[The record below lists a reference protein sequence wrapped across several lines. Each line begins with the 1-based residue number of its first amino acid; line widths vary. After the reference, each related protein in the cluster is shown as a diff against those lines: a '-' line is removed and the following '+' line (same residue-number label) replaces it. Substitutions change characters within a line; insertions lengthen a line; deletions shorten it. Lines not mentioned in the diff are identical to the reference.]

1 MGKTGRD
8 VKYLTVEDLVQIN
21 LRQIDATHGY
31 ICREVFGNLRSFESL
46 SYLVSLVE
54 GRIVNL
60 SENGFFE
67 KAAMYLFRLAGS
79 QLFFDGNKRTGIN
92 AAFIFLEKNGFSEK
106 RIVSQDEIIDVAL
119 RVARKEMSLGDIAVW
134 LDDIFSV

>member
-1 MGKTGRD
+1 MK
-8 VKYLTVEDLVQIN
+8 N
-21 LRQIDATHGY
+21 
-31 ICREVFGNLRSFESL
+31 SFFN
-46 SYLVSLVE
+46 
-54 GRIVNL
+54 RKM
-60 SENGFFE
+60 FE
-67 KAAMYLFRLAGS
+67 MSIK
-79 QLFFDGNKRTGIN
+79 NKRTGIN